1 MDDDVRLAADAV
13 AACLRVMADGD
24 LNDVDLGK
32 VLWMLACVLEHPDV
46 LV

>member
-1 MDDDVRLAADAV
+1 MDDDVRLAVETV

-24 LNDVDLGK
+24 LNDTDLDK
-32 VLWMLACVLEHPDV
+32 VLWMLACVLEHPEM